1 MPQRIKKGTAIR
13 DFITISAFLC
23 LPFLLVLWM
32 SYASKISSSAF
43 WLPIIMSAVLAGLSY
58 AQGGLGGM
66 IGAMLLGG
74 GAGIG
79 AMGTAVGLYYRHLRR
94 ESVSLWKY
102 WLPPMP
108 FLLLTLLGSLFK
120 PRGIRPGEV
129 MTSSMSFINA
139 FHEIAW
145 LFPFALAVT
154 VFAALIATAIPMWKK
169 CKKAKE

>member
-1 MPQRIKKGTAIR
+1 MR

-23 LPFLLVLWM
+23 LPFLFVLWM

-43 WLPIIMSAVLAGLSY
+43 WLPIIISAVLAGLSY

-79 AMGTAVGLYYRHLRR
+79 AMGVAVSLYYRHLRK
-94 ESVSLWKY
+94 ENASLWKY
-102 WLPPMP
+102 WLPPTP
-108 FLLLTLLGSLFK
+108 FFLLTLLGSLFK
-120 PRGIRPGEV
+120 PKGIRPGEL
-129 MTSSMSFINA
+129 MTSSMSFINT

-154 VFAALIATAIPMWKK
+154 ALAALLATAIQTWKK
-169 CKKAKE
+169 RKAQ